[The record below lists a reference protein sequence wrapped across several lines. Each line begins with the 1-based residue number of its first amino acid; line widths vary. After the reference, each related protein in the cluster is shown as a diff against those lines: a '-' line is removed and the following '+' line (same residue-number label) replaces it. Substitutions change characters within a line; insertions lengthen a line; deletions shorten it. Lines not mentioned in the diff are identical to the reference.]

1 MGTLR
6 AAVYVIAAACAVS
19 GCKCQR
25 EPDIQGVNSVRAA
38 GADGPVQAA
47 PRTEGLQAVVTASRG
62 KVELSR
68 GSTGSWSEA
77 KVGDK
82 LSAQGA
88 LRTEIGEADVAVE
101 GVKLRLHDASK
112 LEMKAVDKRKMRT
125 RVHGSVESEVEQSGK
140 LDVEIADTD
149 AVAHS
154 EGGHFFVTADGKG
167 VVAVAS

>member
-1 MGTLR
+1 MGSLR
-6 AAVYVIAAACAVS
+6 AAVRIIVVACALS

-25 EPDIQGVNSVRAA
+25 EPDIKGVNSARAA
-38 GADGPVQAA
+38 AADAATQPGA
-47 PRTEGLQAVVTASRG
+47 RTEGPQAVVTASRG

-77 KVGDK
+77 KVGDR
-82 LSAQGA
+82 LSAQDA

-125 RVHGSVESEVEQSGK
+125 RVHGSVESEV
-140 LDVEIADTD
+140 
-149 AVAHS
+149 
-154 EGGHFFVTADGKG
+154 
-167 VVAVAS
+167 